1 MFVASLS
8 LYATGWFL
16 IDGDLKLP
24 ILIGSPFLGVYGLT
38 KYLFTMFSLEQN
50 FAPYSAV
57 KPIMEEYNKDL
68 IKDIY
73 NNKE

>member
-1 MFVASLS
+1 
-8 LYATGWFL
+8 
-16 IDGDLKLP
+16 
-24 ILIGSPFLGVYGLT
+24 
-38 KYLFTMFSLEQN
+38 MFSLEQN

-73 NNKE
+73 SNKK